1 MTDEIRD
8 GQEAERL
15 LNHPLLLQAFELIEK
30 DIQDQW
36 LNSPARDV
44 DGREKLHLMTKLL
57 HRLKGQLQSVVE
69 NGQIVQRT
77 LEQSRATEMLNHYSQ
92 R

>member
-1 MTDEIRD
+1 MTDAIRD

-15 LNHPLLLQAFELIEK
+15 LSHPLLLQAFELIEK

-57 HRLKGQLQSVVE
+57 HRLRGQLQSVVE

-77 LEQSRATEMLNHYSQ
+77 LEQSRATEMLSHYLH

>member
-1 MTDEIRD
+1 MTDAIRD

-15 LNHPLLLQAFELIEK
+15 LNDPLLLHAFELIEK

-69 NGQIVQRT
+69 NGQIMQRA

>member
-1 MTDEIRD
+1 MTDAIRD

-15 LNHPLLLQAFELIEK
+15 LGHPLLLQAFELIEK

>member
-1 MTDEIRD
+1 MTDAIRD

-15 LNHPLLLQAFELIEK
+15 LGHPLLLQAFELIEK

-36 LNSPARDV
+36 LNSQARDV
-44 DGREKLHLMTKLL
+44 DGREKLYLMTKLL
-57 HRLKGQLQSVVE
+57 HRLRGQLHSVVE

-77 LEQSRATEMLNHYSQ
+77 LEQSRATEMLNHYLQ